1 MEIFVPFSFL
11 YVTTFFSFK
20 LLFVYSLKGGNI
32 VNMTSRCSL
41 LPVVTSVVSVTW
53 LQVGILLDLCSV
65 VTTGLNHGESQSI
78 KQTNKQKKTFALSA
92 TTVGV
97 VCFGFLVLCGDFNSL
112 FLAWWLTLILCGT
125 NCYFIYC

>member
-11 YVTTFFSFK
+11 YVTTFFFFK

-65 VTTGLNHGESQSI
+65 VTTGLNHGESQSN
-78 KQTNKQKKTFALSA
+78 KQTNKKKTFALSA